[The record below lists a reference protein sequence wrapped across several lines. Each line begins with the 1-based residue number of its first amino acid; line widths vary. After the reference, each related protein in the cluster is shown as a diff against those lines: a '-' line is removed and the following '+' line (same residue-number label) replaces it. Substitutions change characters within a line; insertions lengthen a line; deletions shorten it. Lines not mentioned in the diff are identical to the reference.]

1 LFQRDKRG
9 TVSVTQ
15 EADKRGSLEPRLSAP
30 VSKTIPAK
38 ALPTFCHPEACLD
51 IWRKSRLGMVH
62 MPSIPVLKGPG
73 GGGGRRVAKFTVP
86 MNLTVHLTRYV

>member
-1 LFQRDKRG
+1 MVGRW
-9 TVSVTQ
+9 

-73 GGGGRRVAKFTVP
+73 GGGGRRVCVNSRLAGLQSELQASKGT
-86 MNLTVHLTRYV
+86 L